1 MPATDIRKTVLEI
14 INETRNRV
22 GLSDAASV
30 SSDSNSLLLLDLL
43 NEVVSEVVDFGDWQE
58 MLVETNVT
66 ASVSVNSYSINTSA
80 IVKNIHEIAFE
91 GEISPMKLVTLDDI
105 RRLERTSATGT
116 PRQWAVV
123 GTDSNSNPKFRV
135 YPEPDSTSNN
145 NVFQL
150 LYYTKPSLYTTS
162 DGAIYVPFDSRLI
175 VKGLLAALI
184 LDESNGE
191 PTPQFE
197 MYRRQYEEMLK
208 ETYNRFN
215 ADSGSFT
222 QFTPSTYGRGRY

>member
-22 GLSDAASV
+22 GISDAAAV

-58 MLVETNVT
+58 MLIEANVT
-66 ASVSVNSYSINTSA
+66 ASVSVNTYSVTTSA
-80 IVKNIHEIAFE
+80 MIKNIHEIAFE

-105 RRLERTSATGT
+105 RRLERTSATGV

-123 GTDSNSNPKFRV
+123 GVDSNANPKFRV

-145 NVFQL
+145 QVFQL
-150 LYYTKPSLYTTS
+150 LYYIKPSLYTTS
-162 DGAIYVPFDSRLI
+162 DGSVYVPFDSRLI

-184 LDESNGE
+184 LDEGNGE

-215 ADSGSFT
+215 ADSGSFS
-222 QFTPSTYGRGRY
+222 QFKPSTFGRGRY